1 MSTTVTTMAEVSPQ
15 LPTLMFALVAVISAS
30 VSLFLPETDG
40 AALPDTVEESEE
52 VELVGVREVCQCRQ
66 HHQADAQSQAQSK

>member
-1 MSTTVTTMAEVSPQ
+1 MAEVSPQ

-52 VELVGVREVCQCRQ
+52 VELVGVRKICQCRR
-66 HHQADAQSQAQSK
+66 HRADTQAQ